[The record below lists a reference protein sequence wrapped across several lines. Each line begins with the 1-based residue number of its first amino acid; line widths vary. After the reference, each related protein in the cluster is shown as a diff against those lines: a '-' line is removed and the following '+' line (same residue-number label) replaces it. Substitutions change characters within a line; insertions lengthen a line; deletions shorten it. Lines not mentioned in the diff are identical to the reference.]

1 MRLKKEDGRSKV
13 KVLSLSFSLS
23 PTNFQI
29 VFGCY
34 KTAEPDLSL
43 SLICHMEK
51 TFVWKT
57 GEKERKKK
65 RGAPLHVTKLG
76 SKRRPA
82 PKVVCSIRCIGLP
95 PYTHAVCVCVC
106 VLYFISPRIF
116 RDYRPRAHTIKG

>member
-65 RGAPLHVTKLG
+65 GEPLYMLQSWAARDGQLRKSCV
-76 SKRRPA
+76 
-82 PKVVCSIRCIGLP
+82 
-95 PYTHAVCVCVC
+95 PYDV
-106 VLYFISPRIF
+106 
-116 RDYRPRAHTIKG
+116 

>member
-43 SLICHMEK
+43 SHLPYGKDIRMENWGK
-51 TFVWKT
+51 
-57 GEKERKKK
+57 RKKK
-65 RGAPLHVTKLG
+65 KKGEPLYMLQSWAARDGQLRKSCV
-76 SKRRPA
+76 
-82 PKVVCSIRCIGLP
+82 
-95 PYTHAVCVCVC
+95 PYDV
-106 VLYFISPRIF
+106 
-116 RDYRPRAHTIKG
+116 